1 MSAKSRLGHIKDL
14 QRAINECHRKN
25 PHNFFKIPIALFTL
39 ANLCLGWSLKLS
51 FLSTMSPKC
60 S

>member
-39 ANLCLGWSLKLS
+39 ANLCLG
-51 FLSTMSPKC
+51 
-60 S
+60 